1 MFDPRI
7 LSIDIETFGK
17 LIGYP
22 HQTCF
27 TPRRC
32 IFIDGVKP
40 SDLCLCAG
48 VTLPTFDPRPDPS
61 TPWSAPLI
69 AQLKPGPTFIFDL
82 RNRAHIHMLFR
93 WLLYADTLLGMNLQF
108 DLIFL
113 RYFSALLRSALTP
126 FRHLILDLG
135 YINYLE
141 CEMRP
146 ERSLK
151 PLGPVLGTHVY
162 AESDLFEKLPTW
174 SSLTHYQAQ
183 DPHNTMLAAAVLASR
198 IARSPSPD
206 KLSPFCI
213 QFYSDSIWSLL
224 LMTEN
229 GVPISTSRA
238 HSLLTTLTATMQ
250 ECEALASFN
259 HDLLLS
265 GKGSDKSLAA
275 FFARILMVLGDTID
289 YSRLI
294 LTEKRGAVSTNE
306 ANRSYLASLLPP
318 SHPYLDGLSLI
329 SRHTRAEKLIGSYL
343 FPMLLHKKQRKNGR
357 LNRSALL
364 IPQPGVPHPCPLT
377 PPPEPAPSPLP
388 GSNGSSV
395 STPKASSSPKKRS
408 KKTPSPSKSSRKKAN
423 ASPSKG
429 DTSTD
434 SSATASAPTS
444 SSSSSSSAARLTPK
458 PPEMS
463 SSPVTPTTCDPS
475 TPALPF

>member
-1 MFDPRI
+1 MSDPRI
-7 LSIDIETFGK
+7 ISLDIETFGK
-17 LIGYP
+17 LSGYP

-32 IFIDGVKP
+32 VFIDGVKP

-48 VTLPTFDPRPDPS
+48 VTLPASDPRPDPS

-69 AQLKPGPTFIFDL
+69 SQLKPGPTFIFDL
-82 RNRAHIHMLFR
+82 RQRTHIHMLVR
-93 WLLYADTLLGMNLQF
+93 WLHHADTILGMNLQF

-113 RYFSALLRSALTP
+113 RYFSSILRHALAP

-162 AESDLFEKLPTW
+162 AESDLFEKLTTW

-198 IARSPSPD
+198 IARSSTPD

-229 GVPISTSRA
+229 GVPVSLSRS
-238 HSLLTTLTATMQ
+238 HSLLTTLTSTMQ
-250 ECEALASFN
+250 ECEALAACN

-265 GKGSDKSLAA
+265 GKGSDKSLAS
-275 FFARILMVLGDTID
+275 FFARILMVLGNTID

-306 ANRSYLASLLPP
+306 ANRSYLASLLPLD
-318 SHPYLDGLSLI
+318 HPYLDGLSLI

-377 PPPEPAPSPLP
+377 PPPEPAPPPSP
-388 GSNGSSV
+388 GSNGSS
-395 STPKASSSPKKRS
+395 ASSPKESTSPKKRS
-408 KKTPSPSKSSRKKAN
+408 KKTPSPSK
-423 ASPSKG
+423 PSKKVAKSSTSA
-429 DTSTD
+429 DATSTD

-444 SSSSSSSAARLTPK
+444 SSSSSPSVAEPTTP
-458 PPEMS
+458 PPETT
-463 SSPVTPTTCDPS
+463 SSPMTPTTCDTS
-475 TPALPF
+475 TPDLPF

>member
-17 LIGYP
+17 LSGYP

-32 IFIDGVKP
+32 IFIDGVRP

-82 RNRAHIHMLFR
+82 RNRVHIHMLFR
-93 WLLYADTLLGMNLQF
+93 WLLHADTLLGMNLQF

-198 IARSPSPD
+198 IARSSTPD

-250 ECEALASFN
+250 ECEALAAFN

-275 FFARILMVLGDTID
+275 FFARILMVLGNTID

-364 IPQPGVPHPCPLT
+364 IPQPGVPHPCPLPLPIEPS
-377 PPPEPAPSPLP
+377 PPPSPASDANSAPSARA
-388 GSNGSSV
+388 GSRRKT
-395 STPKASSSPKKRS
+395 STASPASSKSRKK
-408 KKTPSPSKSSRKKAN
+408 KAKPSPS
-423 ASPSKG
+423 P
-429 DTSTD
+429 TD
-434 SSATASAPTS
+434 PTPCLLPS
-444 SSSSSSSAARLTPK
+444 SSSSSSSAARPTPK
-458 PPEMS
+458 PPETT
-463 SSPVTPTTCDPS
+463 SSPATPTTCDPS
-475 TPALPF
+475 TSFLPF